1 MAMETMVQKNVQ
13 TWLKRA
19 SIGLLAAPFSLL
31 NAAPL
36 SLGTA
41 PLFLGTG
48 VDSNIILTLD
58 DSGSMHWE
66 NMPGGTGPAYLFPRA
81 AGIYGA
87 GDYANRV
94 TEFSSTLAYS
104 VRNRTSSVNRMYY
117 DPSITY
123 VPWESATGSMG
134 NVAIN
139 CAPHNPFVPASGC
152 RDLTAN
158 NTQQAE
164 WESWNGPGTPGMI
177 RTAANVSRTF
187 WPAVYYRFN
196 LTGSPTWNVANYTQ
210 VLITPTVSSYVGGPQ
225 RTDCGATPT
234 TCTYNQEIQNFAN
247 WYSYYRSRVLTSR
260 AGIGR
265 AFANQ
270 STNVR
275 VGFAAINVGS
285 NAIDGVTSARAMVRG
300 VRPFSGVDR
309 ATFYNDLYGHVLP
322 PAGTPLRTALQGVGS
337 YFERA
342 DNNGPWSEDPGAN
355 NATSHLACR
364 QSFNILMTDGYYNG
378 PATGVGDVDSTT
390 GAMITGP
397 TPTLPYTYTATPP
410 YSDGFSDTL
419 ADGAMDY
426 WVRDLRPT
434 LANRVPTNAIDEA
447 FWQHMVTFTVG
458 LGVNGTLD
466 PAVAL
471 PGLQSGATAWP
482 DPSTSAQRKIDDLW
496 HAGLNSR
503 GGFFSAA
510 NPNNFA
516 TALGAI
522 LADIS
527 GRNSS
532 SSSTAAVNSGSIS
545 SNTLVFQ
552 SRFNSVHWTGQLSA
566 YPIDAGGTL
575 GTEEWEVSSLIPT
588 PNARVI
594 ITHDGVSP
602 QRFRWPDL
610 AAAQQTQ
617 LKASQVVDYI
627 RGDTGFEEQ
636 NISAAN
642 KTLLSSLALPADGF
656 RDRVNDLG
664 NSVVLGDLVHS
675 SPVYV
680 GGADYRYP
688 DALEVVSYSSF
699 LASQR
704 LLNSGTGRRPVVYI
718 GGNDGMLHAFDARHK
733 VDGGGPELFAYVPNS
748 IYNKLLNHADPQG
761 NHQYTVDGSPTV
773 GDAFV
778 GGSWKTILVSGL
790 GAGGQG
796 FFALDV
802 TDPGAFSTETAA
814 KSKVLWEFTDKD
826 VNPSSANLN
835 FDSDL
840 GYTFGKASI
849 VRLHN
854 GKWAAVFGNGY
865 NNTFDNEGDG
875 VSNDSTTGNA
885 VLYIVDLETGQL
897 IKKIDTGEG
906 SLADLSGSNYP
917 NGLSEP
923 TLIDIDNDGV
933 IDYAYAGDLQGNLWK
948 FDLTSNTAA
957 SWGVAHSA
965 PLYKACA
972 SKNCTASTF
981 QPITAPLK
989 VKYHPDS
996 GVMIYF
1002 GTGKYF
1008 ETGDN
1013 TAIGQTT
1020 QTFYGIWDKNVATF
1034 TAFTR
1039 STLLKQKIIKEL
1051 GSTFASGV
1059 TNEVRVTTDNVIDWN
1074 VHNGWYLDLV
1084 NTGGAGKK
1092 NLGERQVSS
1101 AVLRDGRV
1109 LFNTLLPG
1117 DSDPCTPGG
1126 SSWFMVLDVF
1136 SGARFPYAAIDF
1148 SEDGKF
1154 DDDDFVKVASADVPG
1169 SGKKSK
1175 IGISSTPGVVV
1186 DGKGDL
1192 VILQNGSG
1200 GVNGK
1205 TQGKDSVKGGEHSP
1219 GRESWRQLDN

>member
-1 MAMETMVQKNVQ
+1 MAMETMVQKKLQ
-13 TWLKRA
+13 AWLKRA

-31 NAAPL
+31 NASPL
-36 SLGTA
+36 SLGAT

-48 VDSNIILTLD
+48 VDSNVVLTLD

-66 NMPGGTGPAYLFPRA
+66 HMPGGTGPAYAFPRA

-87 GDYANRV
+87 GDYSNRV
-94 TEFSSTLAYS
+94 TEFSNTLAYS
-104 VRNRTSSVNRMYY
+104 VRNRSPDVNKIYY
-117 DPSITY
+117 NHEITY
-123 VPWESATGSMG
+123 VPWETAVGSMG
-134 NVAIN
+134 DVAVN
-139 CAPHNPFVPASGC
+139 CAPHNPFDTTKGC

-164 WESWNGPGTPGMI
+164 WESWSGTGGLT
-177 RTAANVSRTF
+177 RTASNVSRTF
-187 WPAVYYRFN
+187 WPAVYYQFN
-196 LTGSPTWNVANYTQ
+196 PAGSPTWTASDYTE
-210 VLITPTVSSYVGGPQ
+210 VLITPSVTSYAGGSA
-225 RTDCGATPT
+225 RTDCGTTPT

-275 VGFAAINVGS
+275 VGFAAINVGARTVDS
-285 NAIDGVTSARAMVRG
+285 VSSSRAMVRG

-309 ATFYNDLYGHVLP
+309 AAFYNDLYGHVMP

-337 YFERA
+337 YFERT

-355 NATSHLACR
+355 SGTSHLECR

-378 PATGVGDVDSTT
+378 ASTGVGNVDNTAGTT
-390 GAMITGP
+390 VTGP
-397 TPTLPYTYTATPP
+397 TPTLPFTYTSTTP
-410 YSDGFSDTL
+410 YSDIHSDTL

-426 WVRDLRPT
+426 WVRDLRPS
-434 LANRVPTNAIDEA
+434 LANRVPTNAVDDA

-458 LGVNGTLD
+458 LGVDGTLD
-466 PAVAL
+466 PAVDL
-471 PGLQSGATAWP
+471 PSIQNGTTPWP
-482 DPSTSAQRKIDDLW
+482 DPSTSAGRKIDDLW

-510 NPNNFA
+510 DPNNFA
-516 TALGAI
+516 SALGAI

-527 GRNSS
+527 SRNSS
-532 SSSTAAVNSGSIS
+532 SSATAAVNSGSIS
-545 SNTLVFQ
+545 SDTLVFQ
-552 SRFNSVHWTGQLSA
+552 SRFNSVHWTGQLTA
-566 YPIDAGGTL
+566 YPINADGTL
-575 GTEEWEVSSLIPT
+575 GAAEWEASSLIPA
-588 PNARVI
+588 PNPRVV

-602 QRFRWPDL
+602 QRFRWSDL
-610 AAAQQTQ
+610 AASQQTQ
-617 LKASQVVDYI
+617 LKASQIVEYI
-627 RGDTGFEEQ
+627 RGETGLEER

-642 KTLLSSLALPADGF
+642 KTLLSGLALPASGF
-656 RDRVNDLG
+656 RDRVDDLG
-664 NSVVLGDLVHS
+664 NSRVLGDLVHS
-675 SPVYV
+675 APVHV
-680 GGADYRYP
+680 GGANYRYP
-688 DALEVVSYSSF
+688 DSLESVSYSSF

-704 LLNSGTGRRPVVYI
+704 LLNSGKGRRPVVYI
-718 GGNDGMLHAFDARHK
+718 GGNDGMLHAFDARDNT
-733 VDGGGPELFAYVPNS
+733 DGGGPELFAYVPSS
-748 IYNKLLNHADPQG
+748 IYGRLVNHADPQG

-790 GAGGQG
+790 AAGGQG

-802 TDPGAFSTETAA
+802 TDPGAFSSETVA
-814 KSKVLWEFTDKD
+814 KNKVLWEFTDKD
-826 VNPSSANLN
+826 VNPSSANSN

-849 VRLHN
+849 VRLQN

-865 NNTFDNEGDG
+865 NNTSDNEGDG
-875 VSNDSTTGNA
+875 VSNDSATGNA
-885 VLYIVDLETGQL
+885 VLYIVDLATGEL
-897 IKKIDTGEG
+897 IKKIDTGKG
-906 SLADLSGSNYP
+906 SLTDLSGNNYP
-917 NGLSEP
+917 NGLSQP
-923 TLIDIDNDGV
+923 ALVDIDDDSV

-948 FDLTSNTAA
+948 FDLTSSTAT
-957 SWGVAHSA
+957 SWGVAHST
-965 PLYKACA
+965 PLYKACV
-972 SKNCTASTF
+972 STTCTASTF

-989 VKYHPDS
+989 VKHHPES
-996 GVMIYF
+996 GLMIYF

-1013 TAIGQTT
+1013 TAAGQTT
-1020 QTFYGIWDKNVATF
+1020 QTFYGIWDKDVATF

-1039 STLLKQKIIKEL
+1039 STLLEQKIIKEL
-1051 GSTFASGV
+1051 SSTFVGGATAEARAS
-1059 TNEVRVTTDNVIDWN
+1059 TDNAIDWT

-1084 NTGGAGKK
+1084 NQGAAI
-1092 NLGERQVSS
+1092 NNQGERQVSS
-1101 AVLRDGRV
+1101 AVLRGSKV
-1109 LFNTLLPG
+1109 YFNTLLPG

-1136 SGARFPYAAIDF
+1136 SGARLPFAPIDF

-1154 DDDDFVKVASADVPG
+1154 DDDDFIRVAGVDIPG
-1169 SGKKSK
+1169 SGRRSK
-1175 IGISSTPGVVV
+1175 IGISATPGLVVNKEGNDV
-1186 DGKGDL
+1186 ALLSGTGGINGD
-1192 VILQNGSG
+1192 VQEKIILNGE
-1200 GVNGK
+1200 
-1205 TQGKDSVKGGEHSP
+1205 QYAP